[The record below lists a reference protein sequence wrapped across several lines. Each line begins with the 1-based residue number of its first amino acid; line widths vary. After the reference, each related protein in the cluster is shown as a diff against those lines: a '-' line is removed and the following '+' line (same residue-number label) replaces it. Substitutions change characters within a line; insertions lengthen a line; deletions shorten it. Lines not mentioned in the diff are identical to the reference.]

1 MGLQDGATPP
11 SGRGQAIGIT
21 RANVCQYLAFLRR
34 LAGCCPQRLP
44 GGYIQAM
51 QLDSLARAHF
61 KVLIERPV
69 VPLDEAALAIA
80 AEEYPELD
88 PAAWLAR
95 LDALAA
101 LVRRRATEPRRAA
114 GRLRALC
121 DVLFAEL
128 RFRGNQEN
136 YYDPRNSF
144 LNEVLERRLGIP
156 ISLSVVVIE
165 VGRRVGVPLHGVAL
179 PRHFMVKL
187 QPQGGPE
194 VFIDAFNGG
203 ALLSRE
209 ECAARFQGGPTA
221 QKLDPRWFQPVTPR
235 LILGR
240 MLQNLK
246 RIYVEQGD
254 DVRTYWVVDR
264 LVLVAPDAV
273 EELRDRGLISARLG
287 LRPAAVRDLG
297 AYLERAPGAPDA
309 TEIREVLATLRAT
322 PNLLN

>member
-1 MGLQDGATPP
+1 
-11 SGRGQAIGIT
+11 
-21 RANVCQYLAFLRR
+21 
-34 LAGCCPQRLP
+34 
-44 GGYIQAM
+44 M
-51 QLDSLARAHF
+51 QLDSSARALF
-61 KVLIERPV
+61 KALIERPA

-80 AEEYPELD
+80 AEEYPGLD
-88 PAAWLAR
+88 PAAYLAR
-95 LDALAA
+95 LDALGA
-101 LVRRRATEPRRAA
+101 LVGQRARDPQRVA

-121 DVLFAEL
+121 DVLFDEL
-128 RFRGNQEN
+128 GFRGNGEA

-156 ISLSVVVIE
+156 ISLSVLLIE
-165 VGRRVGVPLHGVAL
+165 VGRRAGLPLHGVGL

-187 QPQGGPE
+187 QPQAGPE

-209 ECAARFQGGPTA
+209 ECVARFRGGPTA
-221 QKLDPRWFQPVTPR
+221 PELDPRWFQAVTPR
-235 LILGR
+235 QILGR

-246 RIYVEQGD
+246 QIYVEQGD
-254 DVRTYWVVDR
+254 DVRAYWVVDR

-287 LRPAAVRDLG
+287 LRQAAARDLV
-297 AYLERAPGAPDA
+297 AYLERTPDAPDA
-309 TEIREVLATLRAT
+309 SEIRERLGALRSA